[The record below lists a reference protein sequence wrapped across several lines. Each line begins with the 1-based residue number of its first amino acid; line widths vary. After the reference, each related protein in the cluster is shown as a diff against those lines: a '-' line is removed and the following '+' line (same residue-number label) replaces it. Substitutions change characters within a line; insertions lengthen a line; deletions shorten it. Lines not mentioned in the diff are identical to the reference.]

1 MQVGDVGVGGFI
13 PYTGSIAEI
22 IVLSNIVN
30 NAKRIIIEN
39 YLDAKYHNDAAPA
52 FNNDVYTMDNS
63 ANGDYDFEVAGIGQ
77 ASDGSNHRDGK
88 GPGVVR
94 MWNPRDLDNSEFL
107 MWGHD
112 NAILNSS
119 TTAVGTAVDGTVI
132 QERLT
137 RIWRVSE
144 TGDVG
149 NVSISFDFS
158 GVGGS
163 PLGSNL
169 RLLIDRDGDGFADN
183 DVTPIV
189 GSVSNGVATFSNVN
203 FQNGDRFT
211 LGNTDAS
218 SPLPV
223 ELIMF
228 KARPS
233 KDVIKL
239 NWKTASELNNDFFS
253 VERSLDGENWL
264 QITTVEGAGTTNKT
278 TEYNV
283 LDHQPVEGVSYYR
296 LRQTDFDGKI
306 SFSSIE
312 QVNFIGQTMIQA
324 FPNPSVGVFHLSNS
338 ARLEVESIRVVNNLG
353 QTMFPLITKDGDI
366 TIDLTPFSQGI
377 YILQVWDG
385 LSLRSAR
392 LLKRN

>member
-1 MQVGDVGVGGFI
+1 
-13 PYTGSIAEI
+13 
-22 IVLSNIVN
+22 
-30 NAKRIIIEN
+30 
-39 YLDAKYHNDAAPA
+39 
-52 FNNDVYTMDNS
+52 
-63 ANGDYDFEVAGIGQ
+63 
-77 ASDGSNHRDGK
+77 
-88 GPGVVR
+88 
-94 MWNPRDLDNSEFL
+94 WNPKDLANSEFL

-189 GSVSNGVATFSNVN
+189 GSVSNGVATFANVD

-223 ELIMF
+223 ELVMF
-228 KARPS
+228 KASPLRDAIQL
-233 KDVIKL
+233 K
-239 NWKTASELNNDFFS
+239 WTTASELNNDFFT
-253 VERSLDGENWL
+253 VERSIDGEQWL
-264 QITTVEGAGTTNKT
+264 SITTVAGAGTTSEAKV
-278 TEYNV
+278 YDA
-283 LDHQPVEGVSYYR
+283 LDYLPVDGISYYR
-296 LRQTDFDGKI
+296 LRQTDFDGQV
-306 SFSSIE
+306 SFSAIE
-312 QVNFIGQTMIQA
+312 RVNFISPDGIQV
-324 FPNPSVGVFHLSNS
+324 FPNPSSGVFYLTNS
-338 ARLEVESIRVVNNLG
+338 TQLEVENIKVVNNLG
-353 QTMFPLITKDGDI
+353 QTVFPSITKDGDI
-366 TIDLTPFSQGI
+366 TLDLSQLSQGI
-377 YILQVWDG
+377 YILKVWDG
-385 LSLRSAR
+385 ASLRSAR
-392 LLKRN
+392 LVKRN